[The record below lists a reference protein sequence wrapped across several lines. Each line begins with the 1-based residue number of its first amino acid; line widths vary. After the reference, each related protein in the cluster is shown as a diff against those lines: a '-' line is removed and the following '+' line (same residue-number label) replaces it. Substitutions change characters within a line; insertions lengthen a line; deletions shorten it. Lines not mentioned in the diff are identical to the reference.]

1 MMLVLEYFFISF
13 DYLLFV
19 VSKKPWARA
28 SDAGASLRQ
37 LLSINLC

>member
-19 VSKKPWARA
+19 VSKKQQPWARA
-28 SDAGASLRQ
+28 LDAGFFAPAPL
-37 LLSINLC
+37 N